1 MVGLWALLPLLVAP
15 VAAVQHSFSRRTRLA
30 PEEDLDMD
38 NASAPFQGNATTPW
52 VPDKWPPDPNLTDA
66 RYSAFIDKWPMT
78 RGLGQFPF
86 LFDWNYKRSGDAMH
100 KNGTWKAD
108 PKTVFIKG
116 RPDTIESLFEDL
128 KVCCDT
134 GRTDRYAYLSS
145 DYRLSRVPQEQLDLF
160 QHFFQGGVFWQAR
173 DKDVPGFKTAPVG
186 LNEMYFRLSYS
197 LAEKAIA
204 SADVASKPKQALA
217 AWGYLRPLNGIPS
230 RRALKAWLQTTD
242 AGEAGVEHRM
252 IEWNQYWDELAKYRF
267 LLAPNGG
274 GILSPKTD
282 EALLLLTVPIMVR
295 DAELNGKTT
304 FDDWV
309 QLGWPIVVLDSW
321 EEITAARLDEWWAKL
336 SPRLKSFRDN
346 CLTSQGL
353 YRVVTGQ
360 VSYCQ

>member
-1 MVGLWALLPLLVAP
+1 MAGLRALLLLLLAVSAAAIKVAT
-15 VAAVQHSFSRRTRLA
+15 QRTGLQ
-30 PEEDLDMD
+30 PQELDEDG
-38 NASAPFQGNATTPW
+38 AIPFQKVEAW
-52 VPDKWPPDPNLTDA
+52 VPEKWPPDPPLSEK
-66 RYSAFIDKWPMT
+66 RYSEFIDKWPMT

-86 LFDWNYKRSGDAMH
+86 LFDWNYKRSGDAVFR
-100 KNGTWKAD
+100 NGSWKPD

-116 RPDTIESLFEDL
+116 RPDTIDSLFEDL
-128 KVCCDT
+128 KACCDN
-134 GRTDRYAYLSS
+134 GRKDRYAYLSS
-145 DYRLSRVPQEQLDLF
+145 DYRLSRVADETLALF

-186 LNEMYFRLSYS
+186 LNEMYFRLSYGY
-197 LAEKAIA
+197 AEKAIA
-204 SADVASKPKQALA
+204 AAGVDAVHKPKKALA

-230 RRALKAWLQTTD
+230 RRSLKAYLQTD
-242 AGEAGVEHRM
+242 AAGEAGVEHRM
-252 IEWNQYWDELAKYRF
+252 IEWSQYWDELAKYKF

-282 EALLLLTVPIMVR
+282 EALLLLTVPIMLR

-321 EEITAARLDEWWAKL
+321 EEITAARLDEWWVKL
-336 SPRLKSFRDN
+336 SPRLLSFRDN

-360 VSYCQ
+360 VSHCQ